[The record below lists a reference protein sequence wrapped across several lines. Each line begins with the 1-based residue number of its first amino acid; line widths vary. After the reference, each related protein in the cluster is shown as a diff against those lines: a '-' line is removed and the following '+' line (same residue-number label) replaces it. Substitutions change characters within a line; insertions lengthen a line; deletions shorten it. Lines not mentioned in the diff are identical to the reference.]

1 MQRSGWPS
9 KKRSKFMGQ
18 LDRVAEGD
26 VVMDCEKMKALLE
39 GNRGGQRRNAKRKS
53 KSFASRIHSRIGNIR
68 VP

>member
-1 MQRSGWPS
+1 
-9 KKRSKFMGQ
+9 MGQ

-26 VVMDCEKMKALLE
+26 VVMDYEKMKALME
-39 GNRGGQRRNAKRKS
+39 GNRVGQRRNARRKS